1 MSLNPLLVRY
11 RKASSIVTREIAGE
25 TILVPIRQNVGDLE
39 SIYTL
44 NETASRIWALID
56 GRRSLG
62 DIRDALVARFEVEQ
76 AEAEQDLL
84 EFVGQ
89 LQAAGA
95 LEAGEEV

>member
-1 MSLNPLLVRY
+1 MSMHLMEHSY

-44 NETASRIWALID
+44 NETASRIWALLD
-56 GRRSLG
+56 GRRTL
-62 DIRDALVARFEVEQ
+62 RDVRDEMVAEFEVDE

-84 EFVGQ
+84 ELVEQ

-95 LEAGEEV
+95 LEGGEEV